1 MRFQESMYIVVTG
14 AAGFIGANIVKA
26 LNERGVDNI
35 LAVDNLTRSEKFRNL
50 ADCDIADYL
59 HKDDFRMALAS
70 GTFDGEVAAI
80 LHQGACSDTMESDG
94 RYMMDNNYR
103 YSMDLLAYCQSE
115 AVPFIYASS
124 AAVYGSSDEFR

>member
-1 MRFQESMYIVVTG
+1 MYIIVTG

-35 LAVDNLTRSEKFRNL
+35 IAVDNLTRSEKFLNL

-70 GTFDGEVAAI
+70 GAFDGEVAAL
-80 LHQGACSDTMESDG
+80 LHQGACSDTMEADG
-94 RYMMDNNYR
+94 RYMMPVAIPVVR
-103 YSMDLLAYCQSE
+103 KGRIRFS
-115 AVPFIYASS
+115 PHI
-124 AAVYGSSDEFR
+124 AA